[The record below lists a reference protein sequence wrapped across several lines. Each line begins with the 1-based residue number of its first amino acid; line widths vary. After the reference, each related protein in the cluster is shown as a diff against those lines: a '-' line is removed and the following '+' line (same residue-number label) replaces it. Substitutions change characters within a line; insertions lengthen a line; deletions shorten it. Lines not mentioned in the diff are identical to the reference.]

1 MADAEVTK
9 FLPFDPDA
17 PENNQPWAPPAKKRP
32 HLPQPKKSVL
42 KPRRAL
48 NKTERAVR
56 NLLIK
61 SKGAMTKTEIA
72 DALGINRSYV
82 WTCIAAIRRKQ
93 PIPSSQYD
101 EAEEVRDNIG
111 FYDDLED
118 RLMAEIAANDDVI
131 AHWGTAGTA
140 IGFHN
145 VRLGL
150 LNQLQQCRAARTKF
164 MLDIGLLQRVPEE
177 LIIRNRMVAD
187 MDDEAIYHEISAVDA
202 QIQELEHAVGPRAEL
217 AGHEAPPLDAVP
229 EGDDQ
234 LQGP

>member
-1 MADAEVTK
+1 MANDEVTK

-17 PENNQPWAPPAKKRP
+17 PENNLPWVPPKKRP

-61 SKGAMTKTEIA
+61 SKGAISKTEIA
-72 DALGINRSYV
+72 EQLGINRSHV
-82 WTCIAAIRRKQ
+82 WRCIAAIRRKH

-101 EAEEVRDNIG
+101 EAEEVRDNVA

-118 RLMAEIAANDDVI
+118 RLMDEIAANDDVI
-131 AHWGTAGTA
+131 AHWGTAGAA

-150 LNQLQQCRAARTKF
+150 LNQLQMCRAARTKF

-202 QIQELEHAVGPRAEL
+202 QILELEHEIGPRAES
-217 AGHEAPPLDAVP
+217 AGDEAPAPVAEA

-234 LQGP
+234 LQGS